1 MCINSCKLTL
11 LINRLPWLIFAYI
24 CKYCY
29 CQDFEKGE
37 LYEEIEKRKYL
48 VSYKSCFKGLISFLS
63 VRLLT
68 LMK

>member
-1 MCINSCKLTL
+1 MFINSCKLTL

-29 CQDFEKGE
+29 CQNFEKGE
-37 LYEEIEKRKYL
+37 LYEEKAKKEL
-48 VSYKSCFKGLISFLS
+48 VLFESCFKGLISFLS

-68 LMK
+68 LIR